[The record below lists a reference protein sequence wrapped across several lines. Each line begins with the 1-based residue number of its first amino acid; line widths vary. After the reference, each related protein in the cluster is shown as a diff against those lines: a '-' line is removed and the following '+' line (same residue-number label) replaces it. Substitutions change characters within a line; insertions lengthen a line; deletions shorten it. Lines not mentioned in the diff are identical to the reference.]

1 MTPPELKVMVYDDS
15 DRLAREVAASIVELA
30 KEAVVEHG
38 QCTLALSGGSTP
50 RRVYEVLGKSGVV
63 DDMPWE
69 HTLLF
74 WGDERVV
81 KPDHPDSNYRMVYEA
96 LLKGGP
102 VPLENI
108 VPIQTTGLDPATCA
122 ERYERTLHQRIR
134 RKSEGF
140 PLFDLILLGIGNDG
154 HTASLFPGT
163 PAPLERTHAVTWC
176 DPKQVNPAVV
186 PAVPRV
192 TLTVP
197 VIWKASNVFVL
208 AEGSAKKE
216 VLAKVFAPGPID
228 TQPVARLVWRCTG
241 QVRFF
246 IDNAALPDNAKK
258 A

>member
-1 MTPPELKVMVYDDS
+1 MTPPEIKVLHYEDG
-15 DRLAREVAASIVELA
+15 DRLARAVAASIVELA
-30 KEAVVEHG
+30 KEAIAEHG
-38 QCTLALSGGSTP
+38 QCAIALSGGSTP
-50 RRVYEVLGKSGVV
+50 RHVYELLGKAAAA
-63 DDMPWE
+63 DMPWKS
-69 HTLLF
+69 TLLF

-96 LLKGGP
+96 LLKNGP

-108 VPIQTTGLDPATCA
+108 VPIQTTGFDPAACA
-122 ERYERTLHQRIR
+122 DRYERILHERIR
-134 RKSEGF
+134 RQTDGF

-163 PAPLERTHAVTWC
+163 PAPLERSRSVTWC
-176 DPKQVNPAVV
+176 DPTQVNPAVV

-192 TLTVP
+192 TITTP

-208 AEGSAKKE
+208 AEGSGKKD
-216 VLAKVFAPGPID
+216 VLNKIFAPGPVEHPI
-228 TQPVARLVWRCTG
+228 VARLVRRCEG

-246 IDNAALPDNAKK
+246 IDNAALPDNAKR